1 MIKNQKGFAITEVL
15 ILSTVIIGV
24 LVFMYAQFKSI
35 NRTYQYSFR
44 YDTPESMYLANNI
57 VNFINEDTYDYLVSQ
72 MAFKKN
78 GYMDITNCGEK
89 LYGLMGDVD
98 KDGHVDAVD
107 ASHIASVY
115 EKKNRGEPLTA
126 SEQLIYSRSDVNED
140 GVVNAEDS
148 DLVLHN
154 YAILQTSNT
163 NLSVSE
169 SVRDYCKTLLNKSGV
184 EKILFAEEDLKK
196 VKKENKGLENDL
208 VDYIKQI
215 KTTNESDDYRIV
227 VKYTDGT
234 FASIKFN
241 KGNAYVKDGL
251 YMYLDAIN
259 NTGSGHSKTTTTW
272 KDLSGNE
279 HDATLYNTPA
289 WTTNSLIFN
298 GTNQYGKI
306 PSTADVGFLD
316 GYTLEARVKILSM
329 MPTEPGQEEQQFF
342 GNWETGGTGLAFE
355 DTYQFEGSGLIDN
368 SWVYTTSPNTSNL
381 GEYYTVVLT
390 YKNSTMKLYVNG
402 TLVKTQSTAA
412 LPVSPSE
419 LAYAIGGNPSATT
432 MDTYSN
438 VEFQNVLI
446 YERPLSA
453 QEIER
458 NYHADQMRY

>member
-35 NRTYQYSFR
+35 NRTYQYSFK
-44 YDTPESMYLANNI
+44 YDTPEAMYLANNI
-57 VNFINEDTYDYLVSQ
+57 VNFINEDKYDYLVAQ

-78 GYMDITNCGEK
+78 GYMDITNCGET
-89 LYGLMGDVD
+89 LYGLLGDVN
-98 KDGHVDAVD
+98 KDGKVDAVD
-107 ASHIASVY
+107 ASSILGVY
-115 EKKNRGEPLTA
+115 RKTQNGEPLT
-126 SEQLIYSRSDVNED
+126 SGEQLIYSIADVNED
-140 GVVNAEDS
+140 GVVNEDDS

-154 YAILQTSNT
+154 YSILQTSNT
-163 NLSVSE
+163 GLSVSD
-169 SVRDYCKTLLNKSGV
+169 SVRDYCKTLLDKSGV

-196 VKKENKGLENDL
+196 VKKNNKGLENDL

-227 VKYTDGT
+227 VKYKDGT

-259 NTGSGHSKTTTTW
+259 NTGNGHSKTATTW
-272 KDLSGNE
+272 KDLSGNS
-279 HDATLYNTPA
+279 HDATLYNTPT
-289 WTTNSLIFN
+289 WTINSLIFN
-298 GTNQYGKI
+298 GTTQYGKI
-306 PSTADVGFLD
+306 PSTENVGFLD

-342 GNWETGGTGLAFE
+342 GSWGSGGTGLAFE

-368 SWVYTTSPNTSNL
+368 TWRFVTSPNTSSL
-381 GEYYTVVLT
+381 DEYYTVVLT
-390 YKNSTMKLYVNG
+390 YKNAILKLYVNG
-402 TLVKTQSTAA
+402 TLVKSETVDA

-419 LAYAIGGNPSATT
+419 LSYAIGGNPSSTT

>member
-35 NRTYQYSFR
+35 NRSYQYSFK
-44 YDTPESMYLANNI
+44 YDTPEAMYLANNI
-57 VNFINEDTYDYLVSQ
+57 VNFINEDKYDYLVSQ

-89 LYGLMGDVD
+89 LYGTLGDVN
-98 KDGHVDAVD
+98 KDGNVDAVD
-107 ASHIASVY
+107 SSNILSVY
-115 EKKNRGEPLTA
+115 EKTDRGEPLT
-126 SEQLIYSRSDVNED
+126 STEQAIYSRSDINED
-140 GVVNAEDS
+140 GVVNRDDA
-148 DLVLHN
+148 DLVLRN

-163 NLSVSE
+163 GLSVPE
-169 SVRDYCKTLLNKSGV
+169 SVKEYCRTLLDKSGV
-184 EKILFAEEDLKK
+184 EKIIFAEEDLKK

-215 KTTNESDDYRIV
+215 KTTNEEDDYRIV
-227 VKYTDGT
+227 IKYTDGT

-259 NTGSGHSKTTTTW
+259 NTGNGHSKTTTTW
-272 KDLSGNE
+272 KDLTNNGNN
-279 HDATLYNTPA
+279 ATLYNTPT

-298 GTNQYGKI
+298 GTNEYGKI
-306 PSTADVGFLD
+306 PNTEDVGFLD
-316 GYTLEARVKILSM
+316 GYTLEARVRVISM
-329 MPTEPGQEEQQFF
+329 MPTEPGHEEQQFF
-342 GNWETGGTGLAFE
+342 GSWELGGTGLSFE
-355 DTYQFEGSGLIDN
+355 DTYQFEGSALIDE
-368 SWVYTTSPNTSNL
+368 SWEFVTSPNISSLN
-381 GEYYTVVLT
+381 EYYTVAMT
-390 YKNSTMKLYVNG
+390 YKNSAMKLYVNG
-402 TLVKTQSTAA
+402 ILVKTESTPS
-412 LPVSPSE
+412 LSVSPSN
-419 LAYAIGGNPSATT
+419 LSFAIGGNPNGST

-438 VEFQNVLI
+438 VEFQNILI
-446 YERPLSA
+446 YDRPLSD